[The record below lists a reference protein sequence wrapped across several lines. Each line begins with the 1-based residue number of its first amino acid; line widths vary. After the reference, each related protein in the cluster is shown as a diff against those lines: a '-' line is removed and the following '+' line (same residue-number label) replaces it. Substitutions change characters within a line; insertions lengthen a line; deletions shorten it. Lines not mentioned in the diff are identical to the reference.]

1 VTNDTHHPRDD
12 EDIVAIKPGFGAPA
26 AESRQRPAE
35 AKSSR
40 FGPLIAA
47 GAAVV
52 LLVLLGIVFFA
63 LPRWVKEDT
72 PAPVAAAPEPP
83 PAEAEPA
90 EPALSDEEL
99 AALKTRAESQ
109 LTELLQ
115 QRSRLEALSAAR
127 WGGAEWTEYDEL
139 GRASDQ
145 ALLAE
150 RFALAV
156 ASYAKALAAG
166 AALNARAE
174 QILASALASARQAL
188 GAGNAELAREQYDL
202 VLSIEPNNAEALA
215 GRTRAERLP
224 EALALV
230 TRAEELRR
238 QQSLEEAADLYRE
251 VLKLDS
257 EWAPARRAL
266 EEINAALANQRLES
280 LLSLG
285 YAALAEEEFVE
296 ARKHF
301 EAALALAPASKSA
314 ADGLAQAEQ
323 GQKLDTIAL
332 AEARALAF
340 ERREMW
346 PEAIDVYEAAL
357 ATDSTLDFARVGLER
372 SRARS
377 DLDIKLEN
385 LFANPNLLF
394 TDSVLADAG
403 RLADQA
409 RAVATPESRIAGQL
423 ARLDDLIR
431 LASTP
436 VTVEL
441 TSDELTEVTV
451 YRVGQLGVF
460 ATKALQVR
468 PGTYTAIGSRDGYRD
483 VRATFTVLPGRTLPP
498 INVVCTEPIA

>member
-1 VTNDTHHPRDD
+1 VTNEPQHPRDD

-26 AESRQRPAE
+26 GEPRTRPVA
-35 AKSSR
+35 AAPLR
-40 FGPLIAA
+40 YGPVIAA

-52 LLVLLGIVFFA
+52 LLVLLGLVFFA
-63 LPRWVKEDT
+63 LPRWVEEDS
-72 PAPVAAAPEPP
+72 PEPVAAAPEAPT
-83 PAEAEPA
+83 AEAEPV
-90 EPALSDEEL
+90 EPALSEEEL
-99 AALKTRAESQ
+99 AALRARAEEQ

-127 WGGAEWTEYDEL
+127 WGGDEWTAYDDL
-139 GRASDQ
+139 GRTSDQ

-150 RFALAV
+150 RYGLAV

-166 AALNARAE
+166 SALLARAD
-174 QILASALASARQAL
+174 QITTTALASAKQAL
-188 GAGNAELAREQYDL
+188 GAGNAELAREQFDL
-202 VLSIEPNNAEALA
+202 VLSIEPDNAEALA

-230 TRAEELRR
+230 ARAEELRR

-257 EWAPARRAL
+257 EWAPARTAL
-266 EEINAALANQRLES
+266 EEINAALASQRLES
-280 LLSLG
+280 LLSRG
-285 YAALAEEEFVE
+285 YSALAQEEYAE
-296 ARKHF
+296 AREHF
-301 EAALALAPASKSA
+301 EAALALAPGSKSA
-314 ADGLAQAEQ
+314 VDGLAQAEQ
-323 GQKLDTIAL
+323 GQKLETIAL

-346 PEAIDVYEAAL
+346 PEAIDVYESAL
-357 ATDSTLDFARVGLER
+357 TADSTLDFARVGLER
-372 SRARS
+372 SRARA

-385 LFANPNLLF
+385 LLANPNLLF

-409 RAVATPESRIAGQL
+409 RALAEPESRIGAQV
-423 ARLDDLIR
+423 ARLDELLR

-436 VTVEL
+436 LTVEL

-451 YRVGQLGVF
+451 YRIGELGSF
-460 ATKALQVR
+460 ASKAVQVR

-498 INVVCTEPIA
+498 IHIVCTEPIA